1 MTYHHIKTTSLRDTK
16 LNAGW
21 MNFFTTASV
30 NSHLMETLV
39 SCFQLL
45 CTNPD
50 HTLGS
55 NVSRLKDFI
64 LDFYAEAGTSTHT
77 QNPDDAFCSFVWSL
91 VVQQPTVLIG
101 LIPPGL
107 TSEVW
112 IAPQTSAKRKAKV
125 LGVEHIETTPSKLD
139 PIADPK
145 YTPLDLLQQAYG
157 ERLRIAAEP
166 ESIFSAITGTHIR
179 VSHYDSTKHYHF
191 HVFFSRPK

>member
-1 MTYHHIKTTSLRDTK
+1 MLDGWTSSPLSPWTRFWWRLR
-16 LNAGW
+16 
-21 MNFFTTASV
+21 
-30 NSHLMETLV
+30 LV
-39 SCFQLL
+39 VFSCSKYYPQ
-45 CTNPD
+45 TPS

-55 NVSRLKDFI
+55 NVSRLRDFI
-64 LDFYAEAGTSTHT
+64 LDFYAQAGTSTHT

-112 IAPQTSAKRKAKV
+112 IAPQNSAKRKAKV
-125 LGVEHIETTPSKLD
+125 LGVEHVETSPSKLD

-145 YTPLDLLQQAYG
+145 STPLDLLRQTYG

-166 ESIFSAITGTHIR
+166 ESIFSAITGSHIR
-179 VSHYDSTKHYHF
+179 VSHYDLTKRIIMF
-191 HVFFSRPK
+191 IFS